1 MNHPEIDF
9 MVMQVR
15 RRDDLAAA
23 KHSRLVKLAREAQ
36 KENRALSNEPIPGT
50 AFRLALHLAGQVIY
64 QLGLRIESWGCQLQV
79 RYATTGGRAAPCD

>member
-15 RRDDLAAA
+15 RRDELAAA
-23 KHSRLVKLAREAQ
+23 EHSRLVKIALEAHNE
-36 KENRALSNEPIPGT
+36 KRALSSGYRPGMI
-50 AFRLALHLAGQVIY
+50 FRLALNLVGQVLY

-79 RYATTGGRAAPCD
+79 RYATSGGRAAPCD